1 MKISMDMKKFG
12 SVYFIEGGNGG
23 TYPYCHSIFIDAE
36 KPILIDPS
44 SNKQTLLELREKYP
58 DLAVIH
64 SHYHEDHLLYYSLF
78 SKHQLW
84 APAKDAPAFSSI
96 ENMMNFMGVEDKQFA
111 RMWRGILIDQFG
123 YFERP
128 VDYQFSDGDV
138 IDLGSIRITV
148 IGLPGHT
155 AGHCGFFIEPDDVF
169 FMADISLTP
178 FGPWYAHACS
188 SIGETLESI
197 DRVEDVQA
205 SVYITSHAK
214 GIFNNINDELI
225 KYKMVINF
233 REEKIIDFLKQPRTI
248 DEIVKQWII
257 FEEPGNQVILYD
269 FAERG
274 MILKHLERLID
285 SGEILKNNE
294 KYVKI

>member
-1 MKISMDMKKFG
+1 MNIQKFG
-12 SVYFIEGGNGG
+12 SVHFIEGNNGG

-44 SNKQTLLELREKYP
+44 SNKQTLLDLRYKYP

-64 SHYHEDHLLYYSLF
+64 SHFHEDHLLYYSLF

-84 APAKDAPAFSSI
+84 ASVTDAPAFSSI
-96 ENMMNFMGVEDKQFA
+96 EDMLNFMGIKDKHYA
-111 RMWRGILIDQFG
+111 RMWTGVLIDQFG
-123 YFERP
+123 YFERH
-128 VDYQFSDGDV
+128 VDYKFSDGDV
-138 IDLGSIRITV
+138 IDLGNIRITV

-169 FMADISLTP
+169 FMADMSLTP
-178 FGPWYAHACS
+178 FGPWYGHACS
-188 SIGETLESI
+188 SIGETLKSI
-197 DRVEDVQA
+197 DRVEGIEA
-205 SVYITSHAK
+205 SIYTTSHAK
-214 GIFNNINDELI
+214 GIFNNIKDELI
-225 KYKMVINF
+225 KFKMVIYS

-248 DEIVKQWII
+248 DEIVNQWII
-257 FEEPGNQVILYD
+257 FGEPGNQVILYD

-285 SGEILKNNE
+285 TGEILKNDE